1 MATMPARG
9 LQSGRRNGMHPICRA
24 CGYSD
29 KFDFN
34 VPNELWKEIVPLDY
48 QNDVICLECFDEF
61 AFEKGVDYATSIGTL
76 YFAGNQAVFEFQT
89 VSAQDR

>member
-1 MATMPARG
+1 MATIPMKRIN
-9 LQSGRRNGMHPICRA
+9 SGRRIDTYPICRG
-24 CGYSD
+24 CGCSD

-34 VPNELWKEIVPLDY
+34 VPDEVWKRVVPLEY
-48 QNDVICLECFDEF
+48 QKGVVCLECFDEF
-61 AFEKGVDYATSIGTL
+61 AFEKGVEYSTSIGTL